1 MAAEIW
7 AGLQSVWPDLDWNR
21 VTFRSGA
28 FHRVAVLGDS
38 AVVRVASGT
47 GHAERTRTEAANLAA
62 FAAAVLP
69 FRIPALLREPCHG
82 DGWSAQLNGFV
93 PGEHRPLDRWE
104 TVRGPLQLVLS
115 ALAALAPPSGGVLR
129 PVRQWCGAGDW
140 PAVVAGITAG
150 LAPREVRAAT
160 RVVAEVLAAEELVP
174 PAVVHGDFGLHNVLW
189 TGAEISGLVDFDNA
203 CLGDPA
209 MDLAPLVGAFGAAA
223 VTDIAD
229 ADLVARAQLH
239 RASLSLQ
246 VAAAGHL
253 AGDYELREFALGN
266 FSDRFRRGT
275 LYDPGP
281 PSGTQKP

>member
-1 MAAEIW
+1 MATDVWTSLE
-7 AGLQSVWPDLDWNR
+7 SVWPDLGWHEAK
-21 VTFRSGA
+21 FRSGA

-38 AVVRVASGT
+38 AVVRVAFGS
-47 GHAERTRTEAANLAA
+47 GHAERTRTETANLAA

-69 FRIPALLREPCHG
+69 FRIPAVLREPFHG

-93 PGEHRPLDRWE
+93 PGEHRPLERWE
-104 TVRGPLQLVLS
+104 TVRAPLKLV
-115 ALAALAPPSGGVLR
+115 LAALAVTVPPAGGVLR

-150 LAPREVRAAT
+150 LAPREIRAAT
-160 RVVAEVLAAEELVP
+160 RVVAEVLAAEEPVP

-189 TGAEISGLVDFDNA
+189 IGSEISGLVDFDNA

-266 FSDRFRRGT
+266 FRDRFRRGT

-281 PSGTQKP
+281 RSVAPEP